1 MSKHTPGPWEANSA
15 DNIYAAVNGRKE
27 MIAKCCDLP
36 CIGGHDDVAAQ
47 RARDMEI
54 ANARLIAAAPELLAA
69 LENIVAWMEQHHP
82 EAAKN
87 IPQARAAIAKVRGNT
102 N

>member
-1 MSKHTPGPWEANSA
+1 MSKHTSGPWFE
-15 DNIYAAVNGRKE
+15 
-27 MIAKCCDLP
+27 
-36 CIGGHDDVAAQ
+36 IGGKQVMAQFNKITGRGTKNETVAYCDYAWMTVEE
-47 RARDMEI
+47 RE